1 MVTLMRT
8 KPGAT
13 QRALK
18 QTKPFRSP
26 AEALAASLL
35 RTADLVR
42 GELED
47 ALAELDVTGQQY
59 NVLCILRGSHP
70 EPMATLEIAERMI
83 ERAPGIT
90 RMLDRLEAAG
100 WVTRRRCHDDRRRVL
115 CGITAAGLA
124 QLAKAD
130 GPVLDT
136 EERLAKRLGRAD
148 QARLIELLEA
158 LQEES
163 S

>member
-1 MVTLMRT
+1 MSQL
-8 KPGAT
+8 
-13 QRALK
+13 QRDLK
-18 QTKPFRSP
+18 QNRPFKSLEE
-26 AEALAASLL
+26 EAYLSLVRTAGQLTDELAAVLKPYGLSE
-35 RTADLVR
+35 V
-42 GELED
+42 
-47 ALAELDVTGQQY
+47 QY
-59 NVLCILRGSHP
+59 NVLRILRGSHP